1 MITRT
6 LHASSIKKIIQRID
20 NCLVDGFKPSLAFIY
35 ASSTFNIEKLAG
47 KLLSYDFYILGATTA
62 GEVYAN
68 AMDGVHEVDDSIVCM
83 LIEVN
88 SDALAFTSMEIEGK
102 NSYDVGVSIG
112 LWANKCFKESSIITL
127 TSGLAFDN
135 DAYVQGILSQG
146 VEYIF
151 GGVAGDGVRL
161 LKTFVFSH
169 GHYSNNGIVVLAMD
183 KQIIDVVGARAFGWA
198 GIGKER
204 IVTHSDKNIVY
215 KIDGKSAIDFYKNYL
230 NIGVTDMPQIG
241 IEYPLEV
248 RMRNGQ
254 IIYRA
259 VLEIDEEK
267 GALIFAGHVEEN
279 ARVRISAPK
288 GKSIIQ
294 DVSKSIPEVL
304 DKAVAFK
311 PEVALVFPCCS
322 RKQVLGY
329 LTSLEIE
336 AVYNA
341 SKVPLIGFFAY
352 GEIGAFPGGYG
363 FHNETFVTM
372 FLSERRVD
380 SCLKIEP

>member
-20 NCLVDGFKPSLAFIY
+20 DCLVDGFKPSLAFIY

-135 DAYVQGILSQG
+135 DAYVQGILSQS

-151 GGVAGDGVRL
+151 GGVAGDGGKL
-161 LKTFVFSH
+161 GETFIFSH
-169 GHYSNNGIVVLAMD
+169 RHYSNHGVLALAMD
-183 KQIIDVVGARAFGWA
+183 KQFIDVIGTRAFGWG

-204 IVTHSDKNIVY
+204 IVTKAHKNIVY
-215 KIDGKSAIDFYKNYL
+215 MIDGKPAIQFYKHYLDFNYSASIPL
-230 NIGVTDMPQIG
+230 IGM
-241 IEYPLEV
+241 EYPLEV

-254 IIYRA
+254 VIYRA
-259 VLEIDEEK
+259 VLDIDEKE
-267 GALIFAGHVEEN
+267 GSLIFGGHVEEN
-279 ARVRISAPK
+279 SWVRLSAPK
-288 GKSIIQ
+288 GESIVKEVAKSIHTI
-294 DVSKSIPEVL
+294 L
-304 DKAVAFK
+304 DNHRNFK
-311 PEVALVFPCCS
+311 PQLALVFPCAS
-322 RKQVLGY
+322 RKYILGH
-329 LTSLEIE
+329 LTHLEIE

-341 SKVPLIGFFAY
+341 SHVPLIGFFAY
-352 GEIGAFPGGYG
+352 GEIGAFPGSHG
-363 FHNETFVTM
+363 FDNETFVTA
-372 FLSERRVD
+372 FLKE
-380 SCLKIEP
+380 KE